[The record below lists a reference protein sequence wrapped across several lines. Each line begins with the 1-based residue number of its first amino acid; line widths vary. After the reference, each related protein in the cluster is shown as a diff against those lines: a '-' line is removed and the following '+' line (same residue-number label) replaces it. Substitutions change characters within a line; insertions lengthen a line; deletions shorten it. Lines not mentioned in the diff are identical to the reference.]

1 MANSST
7 HSFAR
12 AVAVCLVT
20 IAAYGTLV
28 PSTAAK
34 AAGDTSGLDG
44 LAPKVLLKV
53 FDEKSGKLL
62 FLGEEQNTMNGQIIS
77 RVTTYT
83 DLKGKK
89 LQEERVAYDAK
100 TLRIQSQSSRN
111 FVTGTKVDMQPLPA
125 ESSSDSMAVNLKFQ
139 ENAEDE
145 PKTKKLA
152 SDNLYVGNVM
162 HHLIIRNWQK
172 LTESQKRVVVKLI
185 APTRLDYYSFRLSG
199 KKVAAT
205 KKIVKKTS
213 SKDGLAAT
221 TTTTIK
227 ETAPSTKVI
236 VLEPDSWIIRS
247 LVDPME
253 FFYEDG
259 RLVEFRGITP
269 VVVDDNPYRRTRFK
283 FSYPSS

>member
-12 AVAVCLVT
+12 AVAVCLVS
-20 IAAYGTLV
+20 IAAFAT
-28 PSTAAK
+28 TASPAL
-34 AAGDTSGLDG
+34 GDTSGLDG
-44 LAPKVLLKV
+44 LAPKVQLKV

-62 FLGEEQNTMNGQIIS
+62 FLGEEYNTMNGQIIS

-111 FVTGTKVDMQPLPA
+111 FVTGTKVDMQPVPG
-125 ESSSDSMAVNLKFQ
+125 ESSADTMAVNLTFQ

-162 HHLIIRNWQK
+162 HHIIIRNWQK
-172 LTESQKRVVVKLI
+172 LTASDKRVVVKLI
-185 APTRLDYYSFRLSG
+185 APTRLDFYSFRLSG

-213 SKDGLAAT
+213 RKEGLAAT
-221 TTTTIK
+221 TTTTIE
-227 ETAPSTKVI
+227 ETTPNTRVI
-236 VLEPDSWIIRS
+236 ILEPDSWIIRS

-259 RLVEFRGITP
+259 RLMEFRGITP